1 MSETTPPAT
10 VAAAPRATKPAS
22 YSIEAKLPSIDVT
35 KDFLH
40 DLERYILAKAQEH
53 SPQEPDEIRSDY
65 TAELQDSLGEN
76 AFSSISDFEPA
87 NFPNDTKQ
95 IRLSYRSWHD
105 SRFSLSIS
113 LSLDGARIRCSVCR
127 VGAREALQGIH
138 AEVILMFNQYKNCNW
153 IYHIPL
159 LNGAV
164 GGALAV
170 TWGILLTRAW
180 IYELPVATL
189 AVAFLVSTRWQPF
202 CVFPTR
208 QNASRQYWH
217 RWFIG
222 AILTFFLFTVAGV
235 YFRKQLL
242 GF

>member
-1 MSETTPPAT
+1 MPEITS
-10 VAAAPRATKPAS
+10 PAS
-22 YSIEAKLPSIDVT
+22 ASPVPQASKPPSYSVDAKLPSVEVT
-35 KDFLH
+35 KEFLQ

-53 SPQEPDEIRSDY
+53 SPRDAGEIRSDY
-65 TAELQDSLGEN
+65 SVELQDSLGKN
-76 AFSSISDFEPA
+76 VFPSISDFEAA
-87 NFPNDTKQ
+87 NYPNDTKQ
-95 IRLSYRSWHD
+95 VELAYRSWRD

-138 AEVILMFNQYKNCNW
+138 AEVLRMFNQYKNHNW
-153 IYHIPL
+153 IYHIPSL
-159 LNGAV
+159 TGAV
-164 GGALAV
+164 WGALTV
-170 TWGILLTRAW
+170 TWGILFTRAW
-180 IYELPVATL
+180 IYELPLATL
-189 AVAFLVSTRWQPF
+189 AVAFLVSTRWRPF

-208 QNASRQYWH
+208 QNASHQYWH

-222 AILTFFLFTVAGV
+222 AILAFFLFTVAGV